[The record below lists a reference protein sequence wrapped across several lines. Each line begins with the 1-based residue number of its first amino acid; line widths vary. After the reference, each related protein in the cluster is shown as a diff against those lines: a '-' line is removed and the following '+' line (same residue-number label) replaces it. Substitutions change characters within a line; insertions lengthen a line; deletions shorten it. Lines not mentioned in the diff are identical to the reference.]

1 MYLTTYYEIH
11 PFVVSFSIVWIK
23 PFING
28 AEFSRKPSQIA
39 CMQTALQVN
48 ENSCMVLILVCK
60 NNLNLSMCS
69 SFFFGYVLGCL
80 LLSFIVLSSLLPR
93 CAALIF
99 CFNISRFCS
108 PAINQISLRQSKGWF
123 PFILI
128 CRWEKHCLLGLCIN
142 YADICISWQIT
153 SM

>member
-1 MYLTTYYEIH
+1 MGQSPQEGLHKLRARKRHYKWTKIRAWYWFLCVKI
-11 PFVVSFSIVWIK
+11 IWIY
-23 PFING
+23 
-28 AEFSRKPSQIA
+28 Q
-39 CMQTALQVN
+39 C
-48 ENSCMVLILVCK
+48 VLL
-60 NNLNLSMCS
+60 
-69 SFFFGYVLGCL
+69 FFFGYVLGCL

-142 YADICISWQIT
+142 YADICISWKIT